1 MASVKEALETLKD
14 ALGGRKPTCKDIADA
29 TGMDLEYVKNLFGGD
44 LAERPDD
51 SDVQP
56 EKKRGRKPKAS
67 QTAVNEPE
75 AKAKGKAKAK
85 PKAEPKPK
93 AASKRAAE
101 PAVPADHEVVALEP
115 LMKSQKVLKK
125 ETPTAVEVPEAGF
138 PDLYLCSFLCVF
150 LQAAAPQPSQKPEME
165 KQLQGPFG
173 LANLMWLK

>member
-1 MASVKEALETLKD
+1 M
-14 ALGGRKPTCKDIADA
+14 
-29 TGMDLEYVKNLFGGD
+29 
-44 LAERPDD
+44 
-51 SDVQP
+51 
-56 EKKRGRKPKAS
+56 
-67 QTAVNEPE
+67 
-75 AKAKGKAKAK
+75 
-85 PKAEPKPK
+85 
-93 AASKRAAE
+93 
-101 PAVPADHEVVALEP
+101 PADHEVVALEP